1 MKNMLIYIKVKTNKF
16 QYRKEEDLSKNY
28 QKYKLFLHKQS
39 ILRRNLINVR
49 MNNVYT
55 MILWQLILLKL
66 VKW

>member
-1 MKNMLIYIKVKTNKF
+1 MLIYIKVKTNKF
-16 QYRKEEDLSKNY
+16 QYRKEDDLSKNY

-55 MILWQLILLKL
+55 MIL
-66 VKW
+66 